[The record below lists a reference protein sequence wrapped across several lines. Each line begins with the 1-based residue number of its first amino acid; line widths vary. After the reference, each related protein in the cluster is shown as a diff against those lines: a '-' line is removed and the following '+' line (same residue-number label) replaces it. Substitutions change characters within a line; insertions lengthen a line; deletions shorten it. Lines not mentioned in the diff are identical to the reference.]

1 MITGA
6 KLAVAGT
13 VLLAGGAALAQVGS
27 GDPVANWERVAA
39 CAGLGSAAER
49 HACIDSVLRATGLLD
64 RGQEVAEQ
72 RENFG
77 EQRRDP
83 PPPPPQPSVQA
94 VELAPDPSAAP
105 RELDRLATTVADAGF
120 VSNRKLLVITAEGAV
135 WRQTEGEPVRV
146 LPRAGEA
153 FEISRAA
160 LGGYRC
166 KLGRSTLYRCERIER
181 R

>member
-1 MITGA
+1 MITGTKFA
-6 KLAVAGT
+6 IAGI
-13 VLLAGGAALAQVGS
+13 VLLAGGTALAQIGS
-27 GDPVANWERVAA
+27 GDPAANWERVAA
-39 CAGLGSAAER
+39 CARLGPAAER
-49 HACIDSVLRATGLLD
+49 HACVDDVLRATGLLD
-64 RGQEVAEQ
+64 RDREIAEQ

-83 PPPPPQPSVQA
+83 PRAPPLPPAQA
-94 VELAPDPSAAP
+94 TVLPAAP
-105 RELDRLATTVADAGF
+105 RELERLATTVADAGF

-153 FEISRAA
+153 FEIGRSA

-166 KLGRSTLYRCERIER
+166 RLGRSTLYRCERIER
-181 R
+181 K